1 MNKKIVGGGVTIL
14 LITVVAL
21 ILYIFLVCKP
31 FEETASYGPTKYYQK
46 KKRRETFSEGAE
58 IAEIAPIGTQGLDGD
73 IPGHLSS
80 VNDPTFL
87 TTPSIVLSTTS
98 RIGENLSYKNV
109 TTDIRGSVPR
119 VMGGSGSTFNQNLQ
133 SPDTTIDPDSY

>member
-1 MNKKIVGGGVTIL
+1 MLDFKKHGCKIVVGIL
-14 LITVVAL
+14 VIVVAL
-21 ILYIFLVCKP
+21 ILVFLVWKP
-31 FEETASYGPTKYYQK
+31 FEETASYGPTKYYQ

-73 IPGHLSS
+73 IPGHISS